1 MPKRIITAVVIG
13 RYVADLEL
21 RHLSEDQLGSYIDI
35 VARSRADHPYE
46 RRLTMEEARVWTLA
60 DPDFDPEG
68 SWVAYL
74 GGEAAGFAAAQI
86 ESNRIAAGMDDGFVD
101 VEVVPE
107 HRDKGIEHRLLDSC
121 VEYLRSKGVGKAR
134 SRSVVTDGWKRSLL
148 EPDSFEEEYRVYIL
162 VRRGRSGT
170 RPAPLPEGFI
180 IHRKPFAECTD
191 ADITTAVETFNDSFR
206 DHFSFAPEKI
216 ERWIN
221 FRDTAKDLGILTLAM
236 RGDEAV
242 GICVSEES
250 TAFNEE
256 RGVRAGWVDIL
267 GVRPR
272 YRRRGLAKALL
283 ADGIDLLL
291 EKGLDTVYIGV
302 YAKNEKAFDLYR
314 SFGFEK
320 DGESI
325 WYSKRLS

>member
-1 MPKRIITAVVIG
+1 M
-13 RYVADLEL
+13 EL

-60 DPDFDPEG
+60 DPDFKPEA

-74 GGEAAGFAAAQI
+74 DGEAAGFAAAQI
-86 ESNRIAAGMDDGFVD
+86 ESNRIAAGMNDGFVD

-107 HRDKGIEHRLLDSC
+107 HRNKGIERRLMDLC

-134 SRSVVTDGWKRSLL
+134 ARGVVSDVWKRSLL

-162 VRRGRSGT
+162 VRRGRSEV
-170 RPAPLPEGFI
+170 RAAPVPEGFAL
-180 IHRKPFAECTD
+180 HRKPLAECSD
-191 ADITTAVETFNDSFR
+191 AYIATAVETFNDSFR
-206 DHFSFAPEKI
+206 DHFSFAPEKL

-221 FRDTAKDLGILTLAM
+221 FRDSAKDLGVLTLAM
-236 RGDEAV
+236 IGDEAV
-242 GICVSEES
+242 GLCVSEES
-250 TAFNEE
+250 MAFNEE

-267 GVRPR
+267 GVRPK
-272 YRRRGLAKALL
+272 YRRRGLARALL
-283 ADGIDLLL
+283 ADGITLLL

-302 YAKNEKAFDLYR
+302 YAKNEKALDLYR

>member
-1 MPKRIITAVVIG
+1 LVAS
-13 RYVADLEL
+13 VADLEL
-21 RHLSEDQLGSYIDI
+21 RHFSEDQLESYIDI

-46 RRLTMEEARVWTLA
+46 RRLTKEEARVWTLA

-86 ESNRIAAGMDDGFVD
+86 ESNRIAAGMNDGFVD

-107 HRDKGIEHRLLDSC
+107 HRNKGIERRLLDLC
-121 VEYLRSKGVGKAR
+121 VEHLRSKGVGKAR
-134 SRSVVTDGWKRSLL
+134 ARSVVADVWKRSLL

-162 VRRGRSGT
+162 VRRGRSGVH
-170 RPAPLPEGFI
+170 AAQVPEGFS
-180 IHRKPFAECTD
+180 IHRKPLAECSD
-191 ADITTAVETFNDSFR
+191 ADVSTAVETFNDSFR
-206 DHFSFAPEKI
+206 DHFSFAPEKP

-221 FRDTAKDLGILTLAM
+221 FRDSAKDLGILTLAM
-236 RGDEAV
+236 SGDVAV
-242 GICVSEES
+242 GLCVSEES
-250 TAFNEE
+250 SVFNEE
-256 RGVRAGWVDIL
+256 RGVKAGWVDIL
-267 GVRPR
+267 GVRPQ
-272 YRRRGLAKALL
+272 YRRRGLARALL
-283 ADGIDLLL
+283 ADGIALLL

-302 YAKNEKAFDLYR
+302 YAKNEKALDLYR